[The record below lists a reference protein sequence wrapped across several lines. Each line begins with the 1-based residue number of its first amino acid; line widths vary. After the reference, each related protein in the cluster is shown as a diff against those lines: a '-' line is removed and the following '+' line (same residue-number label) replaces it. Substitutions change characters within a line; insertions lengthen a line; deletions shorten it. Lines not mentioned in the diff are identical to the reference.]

1 MSLYN
6 GFKCNWIKCSV
17 KDMTGLQI
25 GLAVVVLPIEK
36 IMSSVKKSMKCSFNV
51 KETSVPLFPSGHSRQ
66 SHS

>member
-1 MSLYN
+1 
-6 GFKCNWIKCSV
+6 
-17 KDMTGLQI
+17 MTGLQI